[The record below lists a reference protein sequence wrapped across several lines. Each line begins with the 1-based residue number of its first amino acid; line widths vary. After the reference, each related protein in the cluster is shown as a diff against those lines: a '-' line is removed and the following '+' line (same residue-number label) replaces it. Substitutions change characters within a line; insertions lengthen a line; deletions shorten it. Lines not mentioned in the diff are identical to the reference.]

1 MNCVKPKCHETKK
14 GKCVKP
20 NSWTIFRSEFKGSGL
35 KMPELKKEY
44 VGWKGNLGKDADEIN
59 TTLCKKSSE
68 RQKKTIS
75 EAKRVIKSN
84 KENAKRQINK
94 ASKKNDAI
102 ALQASEE
109 RLSELRNLS
118 ENVCDL
124 TKRDIIPVVYDYIED
139 VNTGKIST
147 CQAIDKQYRLKSTN
161 VYSLLAST
169 PTAIVYN
176 SITDKDLTVVK
187 LIPMNPPNPIKINNK
202 IMETTYPSFVG
213 YGFDVHKK
221 IVRRVGN
228 NNSIVI
234 IAKPLSF
241 TQSNGVASI
250 VSERVIGQT
259 IGDALSKSSARDRVT
274 AAIMYGQSLRFM
286 HDKGI
291 IHGDY
296 HGSNAMLS
304 TSSGSLKVH
313 PIDFD
318 RSVIFSSKS
327 PKFELGVKH
336 DIFHA
341 IFSLNTMR
349 NPKQLYTAFRMGYN
363 ADQDDG
369 ETFAGMSLGFPLSDL
384 LDEDKLHDIRVS
396 TFIEYSKVVWVEAV
410 KKFIDERKSKA

>member
-1 MNCVKPKCHETKK
+1 MSCIKPKCHETKK

-35 KMPELKKEY
+35 SMPELKKEY
-44 VGWKGNLGKDADEIN
+44 LGWKGNLGKDADEIN
-59 TTLCKKSSE
+59 TTLCKKSAE
-68 RQKKTIS
+68 RQKKTIAD
-75 EAKRVIKSN
+75 AKRVIN
-84 KENAKRQINK
+84 KNKANAKRQIKK
-94 ASKKNDAI
+94 ASKKKDAI

-118 ENVCDL
+118 ERICDL
-124 TKRDIIPVVYDYIED
+124 KKSDIIPVVYDYIED

-147 CQAIDKQYRLKSTN
+147 CQAVDKQYRLKRTN
-161 VYSLLAST
+161 VSSLLAST

-176 SITDKDLTVVK
+176 SITEDKLLTVVK
-187 LIPMNPPNPIKINNK
+187 LIPMNPPNPIKLNNK

-228 NNSIVI
+228 DNSIVI
-234 IAKPLSF
+234 IPKPLSF

-259 IGDALSKSSARDRVT
+259 IGDALSKSSARDRAK

-341 IFSLNTMR
+341 IFSINIMK

-363 ADQDDG
+363 GDLDDG
-369 ETFAGMSLGFPLSDL
+369 ETFAGIPLGFPVSDL
-384 LDEDKLHDIRVS
+384 LDPDRLHDIRVS
-396 TFIEYSKVVWVEAV
+396 TFVEFSKVVWVEAV
-410 KKFIDERKSKA
+410 KKFIDERK